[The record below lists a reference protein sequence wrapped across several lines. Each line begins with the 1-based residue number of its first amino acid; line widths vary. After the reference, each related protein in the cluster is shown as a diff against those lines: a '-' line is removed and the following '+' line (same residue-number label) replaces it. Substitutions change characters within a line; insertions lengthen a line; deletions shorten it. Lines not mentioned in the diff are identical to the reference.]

1 MISSHK
7 IAPAEQ
13 IAFLDKLVNRRLPV
27 APPVFDEIEQV
38 VEAMPPLEGWVAHG
52 KTGTAFLRKADGSF
66 QQGARLWLIGRLGG
80 MLAT

>member
-1 MISSHK
+1 MA
-7 IAPAEQ
+7 APQPGERVLD
-13 IAFLDKLVNRRLPV
+13 IDKLVNRRLPV

-66 QQGARLWLIGRLGG
+66 QHGARLWLIGRLGG